1 LGICCVYI
9 PVHVRLLLSVDF
21 HTKNGARDIKIETFV
36 LIKAVVVRI
45 KLCTARGIY
54 KLSGCYS
61 GYCLREKS
69 IIGFY
74 SSLDNTFAL
83 EEHATF
89 IFRVS
94 EVQVSA
100 A

>member
-1 LGICCVYI
+1 LCICCVYI
-9 PVHVRLLLSVDF
+9 PVHVRLLLWVDF
-21 HTKNGARDIKIETFV
+21 HTKNGTCDIKIESFV
-36 LIKAVVVRI
+36 LIKAVVLRI
-45 KLCTARGIY
+45 ELCTTRGMY

-61 GYCLREKS
+61 AYCLREKS

-74 SSLDNTFAL
+74 SSLDNTFNL
-83 EEHATF
+83 EKLATF

-94 EVQVSA
+94 EVQMSA